1 MTVTRCYFTLIDD
14 VVIAYLAI
22 TMLSI
27 SCVSISIRTATHF
40 FIVVKAISVVKT

>member
-14 VVIAYLAI
+14 VVIAYLAM

-27 SCVSISIRTATHF
+27 LCVSCSNRTATHF